1 MNVPY
6 DLSNV
11 LFVCTANSVDTIPE
25 PLLNRMEVIK
35 FPGYTAIE
43 KYQIAKQHLLPKSMK
58 ECGIAEH
65 QLTVEDSAIEKMVAE
80 YTAEAGVRGLRKQM
94 DVLCRKAA
102 VELVKQPE
110 TALNVHGDNLI
121 QYLDKPPV
129 RRDKKLSG
137 AIPGVAT
144 GLAWTQAGGEIL
156 FMETCFVPGSGKI
169 NVTGRLGD
177 VMKESAQIA
186 LTLVKSR
193 YPEEAEKFTKQDL
206 HIHVPQ
212 GAVPKD
218 GPSAGITLVTAL
230 VSLVSGKGVNPDL
243 AMTGEIS
250 LRGAVLPIGGLTEKL
265 MAAQRAG
272 IKIVLIPQDN
282 VIDLDDVPEEVK
294 EQLEIIPVSH
304 IDEVLEQ
311 ALG

>member
-1 MNVPY
+1 
-6 DLSNV
+6 
-11 LFVCTANSVDTIPE
+11 
-25 PLLNRMEVIK
+25 
-35 FPGYTAIE
+35 
-43 KYQIAKQHLLPKSMK
+43 
-58 ECGIAEH
+58 
-65 QLTVEDSAIEKMVAE
+65 
-80 YTAEAGVRGLRKQM
+80 
-94 DVLCRKAA
+94 
-102 VELVKQPE
+102 
-110 TALNVHGDNLI
+110 
-121 QYLDKPPV
+121 
-129 RRDKKLSG
+129 
-137 AIPGVAT
+137 
-144 GLAWTQAGGEIL
+144 
-156 FMETCFVPGSGKI
+156 METCFVPGSGKI

-304 IDEVLEQ
+304 IDQVLEQ